1 MSIRRPTMFATAA
14 ALLLG
19 TATAHAAE
27 PLPALGV
34 DASKTSVSGISSG
47 AYMAGQFHLAFSTSV
62 VGAGVV
68 AGGPWGCASN
78 GSGDSLLLGGFDNAT
93 RALTGCMQVTG
104 GAPDGVELAEAA
116 TAFAAKHRIDPLS
129 GLKGDRVYLFHGE
142 SDSVVAPPVATAA
155 EAFYRTAGIGAED
168 LHAVYLL
175 TGGKAGHALVVDR
188 DGSACDANASPF
200 IDDCDYDQAGEILR
214 WIYPD
219 LVGRPG
225 PATGRK
231 VVFDQTEYLAGAVGW
246 GLAREGVV
254 YIPADCET
262 MPGCR
267 VHIVFHGCL
276 QSRTTPAIGD
286 LFIERTGYLRYAD
299 ANRIVL
305 LYPQTNANTA
315 PNSCWDWWG
324 YASSD
329 HLSQTAPQLAAV
341 RTMLDRLA
349 EPASAV
355 RAVSLT
361 TP

>member
-1 MSIRRPTMFATAA
+1 
-14 ALLLG
+14 LG
-19 TATAHAAE
+19 HAAD
-27 PLPALGV
+27 PLPALGI
-34 DASKTSVSGISSG
+34 DARQTSVSGISSG
-47 AYMAGQFHLAFSTSV
+47 AYMAGQFHLAFSTTV

-78 GSGDSLLLGGFDNAT
+78 GSGDALLLGGYDNAT
-93 RALTGCMQVTG
+93 RALMGCMKVAG
-104 GAPDGVELAEAA
+104 GAPDGVELAQAA
-116 TAFAAKHRIDPLS
+116 MDFASKDRIDPTA
-129 GLKGDRVYLFHGE
+129 GLEGDRVYLFHGE
-142 SDSVVAPPVATAA
+142 SDSVVATPVATAA
-155 EAFYRTAGIGAED
+155 EAFYRSAGIAADD

-175 TGGKAGHALVVDR
+175 PSGKAGHALVVDQ

-219 LVGRPG
+219 LVGSPRP
-225 PATGRK
+225 AAGRK
-231 VVFDQTEYLAGAVGW
+231 VVFDQTEFLAGAVGW
-246 GLAREGVV
+246 GLAREGVA
-254 YIPADCET
+254 YIPADCEAA
-262 MPGCR
+262 PGCR

-276 QSRTTPAIGD
+276 QSRTTPGIGD

-315 PNSCWDWWG
+315 ANSCWDWWG

-341 RTMLDRLA
+341 RAMLYRLA
-349 EPASAV
+349 EPHEGGPV
-355 RAVSLT
+355 L
-361 TP
+361 

>member
-1 MSIRRPTMFATAA
+1 MSIYGRARLLTAAVLVLGTAA
-14 ALLLG
+14 A
-19 TATAHAAE
+19 ARAAE

-34 DASKTSVSGISSG
+34 DAAQTSVSGISSG
-47 AYMAGQFHLAFSTSV
+47 AYMAGQFHLAFSTTV

-104 GAPDGVELAEAA
+104 GAPNGVELAKAAA
-116 TAFAAKHRIDPLS
+116 TLAGKNRIDPIV
-129 GLKGDRVYLFHGE
+129 GLEGDRVYLFHGE
-142 SDSVVAPPVATAA
+142 NDSVVATSAATAA
-155 EAFYRTAGIGAED
+155 ELFYRTAGITAED

-175 TGGKAGHALVVDR
+175 PSGKAGHALVVDH
-188 DGSACDANASPF
+188 DGSACDTNASPF

-219 LVGRPG
+219 LVGKPG
-225 PATGRK
+225 PAAGRK
-231 VVFDQTEYLAGAVGW
+231 VVFDQTEFVAGAVGW

-254 YIPADCET
+254 YIPPVCET
-262 MPGCR
+262 APSCR

-276 QSRTTPAIGD
+276 QSRTTDGIGD

-324 YASSD
+324 YAASD
-329 HLSQTAPQLAAV
+329 YVSRQAPQLSAV
-341 RTMLDRLA
+341 KAMLDRLA
-349 EPASAV
+349 EPPA
-355 RAVSLT
+355 
-361 TP
+361 